1 MMILRTSSP
10 SPFGRK
16 VRIAAGLAGL
26 TGAIEIVAADTADP
40 DGALAKLNPL
50 GKIPVL
56 TLSGGATYFDSRVIV
71 EFFDHLAGGDV
82 LIPASPAAR
91 FDCLTRAALADGVM
105 EASILQI
112 YEQRMRDPGKQ
123 DPAWLARQAEKAERG
138 LAAFAAAPPCGK
150 RDAAHIGLAAALG
163 YLDLRF
169 EGAWRQRFPGLAA
182 WLEAFAAEVPAFAAT
197 RADRTG

>member
-16 VRIAAGLAGL
+16 VRIAADLAGL
-26 TGAIEIVAADTADP
+26 TGAIEIIAADTADP
-40 DGALAKLNPL
+40 DGVLAKLNPL

-56 TLSGGATYFDSRVIV
+56 TLSGGQTYFDSRVIV
-71 EFFDHLAGGDV
+71 EYFDHLAGGDV
-82 LIPASPAAR
+82 LIPASASSAVR
-91 FDCLTRAALADGVM
+91 FDCLTRAALADGVI

-112 YEQRMRDPGKQ
+112 YEKRLREPGRQ
-123 DPAWLARQAEKAERG
+123 DPAWLARQSEKVERG
-138 LAAFAAAPPCGK
+138 LAAFAAAPPAGK

-169 EGAWRQRFPGLAA
+169 EGAWRRRFPRLAD
-182 WLEAFAAEVPAFAAT
+182 WLEAFAAEVPAYAAT
-197 RADRTG
+197 SAS

>member
-169 EGAWRQRFPGLAA
+169 EGAWRQRFPGLAD

>member
-16 VRIAAGLAGL
+16 VRIAADLAGL
-26 TGAIEIVAADTADP
+26 TAAIEIVAADTADP
-40 DGALAKLNPL
+40 DGSLAKLNPL

-56 TLSGGATYFDSRVIV
+56 TLSGGATYFDSRVII
-71 EFFDHLAGGDV
+71 EYFDHLAGGGV

-112 YEQRMRDPGKQ
+112 YEKRMREPGRQ

-138 LAAFAAAPPCGK
+138 VAAFAAAPPRGK

-169 EGAWRQRFPGLAA
+169 EGAWRQRFPGLAD
-182 WLEAFAAEVPAFAAT
+182 WLKAFAAEVPAFAAT
-197 RADRTG
+197 SAG